1 MNKNAFKVSN
11 NVRRFEMDEAKSD
24 KSAQTANQGL
34 YYPPRDLVENSN
46 VMAWMKQKG
55 LKTESE
61 MRQWC
66 SANYVQFWDEMAKTY
81 ADWFEP
87 YKQTLQ
93 WKAPFAKW
101 FIGGKINAAYN
112 AVDRHAKSW
121 RRNKLAYI
129 FVGEP
134 VGDVRKITY
143 YELAR
148 EVNRFANALKA
159 QGIKK
164 GDRVGIYLPMI
175 PELPVAMLACAK
187 IGAVHVVVFSG
198 FSAVAVRD
206 RLEDCQPRLLV
217 TCDGSYRRGKP
228 IATKPQADE
237 AIAGLDCIEKV
248 VVVKRNGQ
256 ETAMKDGRDVW
267 WDDFVAGQAADCE
280 TLPMDS
286 SDPLFILYTAG
297 AAGKPRGIVHTHG
310 GMCVGPAFTTSW
322 VFDIKDTDVYWS
334 TADIG
339 WITGHSYIAY
349 GPLCLGATSIMYEG
363 SPDYPDFGRWFKII
377 EDYGVSVIY
386 TAPTAIRMFMNE
398 GPSWP
403 QRYDLSTVRL
413 MGSVGEAMNP
423 DAFIW
428 WRRYVGGGF
437 APIMDTWFQSETG
450 SQVIAPLPITPLKP
464 GSPSFPLPGY
474 NVQVVD
480 DSGLPVPA
488 GMTGNIVI
496 TEPWPSMLR
505 EVYRDPARY
514 SETYWSAFPGRY
526 HSGDKARVDEDGYI
540 WALGRGDDVL
550 KVAGHRISNAEV
562 EASAEKHP
570 SVAAAAVIGK
580 PDRVKG
586 ESIVVYAVLKPGIK
600 GDAALE
606 KDIKN
611 FVRKTLGPIAIPS
624 DVIFVSDIPRDKAGK
639 PVRPLIKARAL
650 GEGLGDTSAV
660 ANPVALDAIT
670 PIAKK

>member
-1 MNKNAFKVSN
+1 M
-11 NVRRFEMDEAKSD
+11 
-24 KSAQTANQGL
+24 AQ
-34 YYPPRDLVENSN
+34 
-46 VMAWMKQKG
+46 
-55 LKTESE
+55 
-61 MRQWC
+61 
-66 SANYVQFWDEMAKTY
+66 TY

-93 WKAPFAKW
+93 WKAPYAKW
-101 FIGGKINAAYN
+101 FMGGKINVAYN

-143 YELAR
+143 FELSQQ
-148 EVNRFANALKA
+148 VNRFANALKA
-159 QGIKK
+159 EGIKK

-187 IGAVHVVVFSG
+187 LGAIHVVVFSG
-198 FSAVAVRD
+198 FSAVAIRD
-206 RLEDCQPRLLV
+206 RLEDCQPKILV

-237 AIAGLDCIEKV
+237 AIAGLKCIEKV

-256 ETAMKDGRDVW
+256 ETPMTEGRDVW
-267 WDDFVAGQAADCE
+267 WNEFVAGQSSSCE
-280 TLPMDS
+280 TLPLDGA
-286 SDPLFILYTAG
+286 DPLFILYTAG
-297 AAGKPRGIVHTHG
+297 AAGKPRGIVHTHA
-310 GMCVGPAFTTSW
+310 GMSVGPAFTTSW

-403 QRYDLSTVRL
+403 QKYDLSTVRL

-423 DAFIW
+423 DAFVW
-428 WRRYVGGGF
+428 WRKYVGGGF

-464 GSPSFPLPGY
+464 GSPSFALPGY
-474 NVQVVD
+474 NVEVVD
-480 DSGLPVPA
+480 DNGIAVPA
-488 GMTGNIVI
+488 GRTGNILI
-496 TEPWPSMLR
+496 TTPWPSMLK
-505 EVYRDPARY
+505 EVYQDPAGY
-514 SETYWSAFPGRY
+514 LETYWTAFPGKY
-526 HSGDKARVDEDGYI
+526 LSGDKARVDGDGYI

-570 SVAAAAVIGK
+570 SVAAAAVVGK
-580 PDRVKG
+580 PDKVKG
-586 ESIVVYAVLKPGIK
+586 ESIVVYAVLKPEAK
-600 GDAALE
+600 ADAALE

-624 DVIFVSDIPRDKAGK
+624 DVIFVADIPRNKAGK
-639 PVRPLIKARAL
+639 PVRSLIKAKAM
-650 GEGLGDTSAV
+650 GEALGDTSAV
-660 ANPVALDAIT
+660 ANPQALDAI
-670 PIAKK
+670 PLLVKK

>member
-1 MNKNAFKVSN
+1 MA
-11 NVRRFEMDEAKSD
+11 EEKSD
-24 KSAQTANQGL
+24 KSMQASEQGL
-34 YYPPRDLVENSN
+34 YYPPKDLVENSN
-46 VMAWMKQKG
+46 VMQWMKKKG
-55 LKTESE
+55 LKTEAE
-61 MRQWC
+61 MRDWT
-66 SANYVQFWDEMAKTY
+66 SKNYVQFWDEMATAY

-87 YKQTLQ
+87 YKQVLQ

-101 FIGGKINAAYN
+101 FVGGKTNVAYN
-112 AVDRHAKSW
+112 AVDRHAQSW
-121 RRNKLAYI
+121 RRNKVAYI

-143 YELAR
+143 FELYR

-159 QGIKK
+159 EGVKK

-175 PELPVAMLACAK
+175 PELPIAMLACAK
-187 IGAVHVVVFSG
+187 LGAIHVVVFSG

-206 RLEDCQPRLLV
+206 RLADCEPKVLV

-237 AIAGLDCIEKV
+237 AIEGLESIKKV

-256 ETAMKDGRDVW
+256 ETAMKQGRDVW
-267 WDDFVAGQAADCE
+267 WNEFVSGQPGLCE
-280 TLPMDS
+280 TMAMDS
-286 SDPLFILYTAG
+286 TDPLFILYTAG
-297 AAGKPRGIVHTHG
+297 TGGKPTGVVHTHG
-310 GMCVGPAFTTSW
+310 GICVGPAFTTSW

-363 SPDYPDFGRWFKII
+363 SPDYPDFGRWFQII
-377 EDYGVSVIY
+377 EEYGVSVIY

-398 GPSWP
+398 GPQWP
-403 QRYDLSTVRL
+403 KMYDLSTVRL

-423 DAFIW
+423 DAFVW

-474 NVQVVD
+474 NVQIVD
-480 DSGLPVPA
+480 DSGKPVQPDQV
-488 GMTGNIVI
+488 GNII
-496 TEPWPSMLR
+496 LTEPWPSMLR
-505 EVYRDPARY
+505 EIYKDPAKY
-514 SETYWSAFPGRY
+514 SETYWSAFPGKY
-526 HSGDKARVDEDGYI
+526 LSGDKARVDRDGYI
-540 WALGRGDDVL
+540 WALGRADDVL

-570 SVAAAAVIGK
+570 AVAKAAVIGK
-580 PDRVKG
+580 PDKVKG
-586 ESIVVYAVLKPGIK
+586 ESIVVFAVLKEGVS
-600 GDAALE
+600 GDANLQ

-624 DVIFVSDIPRDKAGK
+624 DVIFVKDIPKNKAGK
-639 PVRPLIKARAL
+639 PVRTLIKAKAM
-650 GEGLGDTSAV
+650 GQALGDTSAV
-660 ANPVALDAIT
+660 ANPSALDEVPLI
-670 PIAKK
+670 IK

>member
-1 MNKNAFKVSN
+1 MV
-11 NVRRFEMDEAKSD
+11 DEKSE
-24 KSAQTANQGL
+24 KTIQTSEQGL

-46 VMAWMKQKG
+46 VMAWMRTKG
-55 LKTESE
+55 LKSESE
-61 MRQWC
+61 LRQWC
-66 SANYVQFWDEMAKTY
+66 SQNYVSFWDEMARTY

-87 YKQTLQ
+87 YTQTLQ
-93 WKAPFAKW
+93 WKAPYANW
-101 FIGGKINAAYN
+101 FMGGKINVAYN
-112 AVDRHAKSW
+112 AVDRHAKTW

-143 YELAR
+143 FELSQQ
-148 EVNRFANALKA
+148 VNRFANALKA
-159 QGIKK
+159 EGVKK

-187 IGAVHVVVFSG
+187 LGAIHVVVFSG
-198 FSAVAVRD
+198 FSAVAIRD
-206 RLEDCQPRLLV
+206 RLEDCQPKILV

-237 AIAGLDCIEKV
+237 AIAGLKCIEKV

-256 ETAMKDGRDVW
+256 ETSMTLGRDVW
-267 WDDFVAGQAADCE
+267 WTEFLAGQSSSCE
-280 TLPMDS
+280 TLPLDGA
-286 SDPLFILYTAG
+286 DPLFILYTAG
-297 AAGKPRGIVHTHG
+297 AAGKPRGIVHTHAS
-310 GMCVGPAFTTSW
+310 MSVGPAFTTSW

-403 QRYDLSTVRL
+403 QKYDLSTVRL

-423 DAFIW
+423 EAFIW
-428 WRRYVGGGF
+428 WRKYVGGGF

-464 GSPSFPLPGY
+464 GSPSFALPGY
-474 NVQVVD
+474 NVEVVD
-480 DSGLPVPA
+480 DNGIAVPA
-488 GMTGNIVI
+488 GRTGNILI
-496 TEPWPSMLR
+496 TTPWPSMLK
-505 EVYRDPARY
+505 EVYKDPAGY
-514 SETYWSAFPGRY
+514 LDTYWTAFPGKY
-526 HSGDKARVDEDGYI
+526 LSGDKARVDGDGYI

-570 SVAAAAVIGK
+570 SVAAAAVVGK
-580 PDRVKG
+580 PDKVKG
-586 ESIVVYAVLKPGIK
+586 ESIVVYAVLKPEAK
-600 GDAALE
+600 ADAALE

-624 DVIFVSDIPRDKAGK
+624 DVIFVADIPRNKAGK
-639 PVRPLIKARAL
+639 PVRSLIKAKAL
-650 GEGLGDTSAV
+650 GEALGDTSAV
-660 ANPVALDAIT
+660 VNPQALDAI
-670 PIAKK
+670 PLLVKK

>member
-1 MNKNAFKVSN
+1 MA
-11 NVRRFEMDEAKSD
+11 DEKSE
-24 KSAQTANQGL
+24 KSVPTLDQGL
-34 YYPPRDLVENSN
+34 YYPPKDLVDNSN
-46 VMAWMKQKG
+46 VMAWMKKKG
-55 LKTESE
+55 LKTEQE
-61 MRQWC
+61 MRAWT
-66 SANYVQFWDEMAKTY
+66 SKNYIEFWDEMAKTY
-81 ADWFEP
+81 ADWFAP
-87 YKQTLQ
+87 YKQTVQ
-93 WKAPFAKW
+93 WKAPNGSW
-101 FIGGKINAAYN
+101 FVGGKINVAYN
-112 AVDRHAKSW
+112 AVDRHAHTW

-134 VGDVRKITY
+134 VGDVRQITY
-143 YELAR
+143 YELYR
-148 EVNRFANALKA
+148 EVNKFANALLKM
-159 QGIKK
+159 GIKK

-175 PELPVAMLACAK
+175 PELPIAMLACAK

-198 FSAVAVRD
+198 FSAGAVRD
-206 RLEDCQPRLLV
+206 RLEDSEPKVLI

-228 IATKPQADE
+228 LATKPQADE
-237 AIAGLDCIEKV
+237 AIAGLKCIQKV

-256 ETAMKDGRDVW
+256 ETPMTEGRDVW
-267 WDDFVAGQAADCE
+267 WNDFVAGQSGSCE
-280 TLPMDS
+280 TVPMDS

-297 AAGKPRGIVHTHG
+297 AAGKPKGIVHTHG
-310 GMCVGPAFTTSW
+310 GISVGPAFTTSW

-349 GPLCLGATSIMYEG
+349 GPLCLGATSVMYEG

-398 GPSWP
+398 GPAWP
-403 QRYDLSTVRL
+403 QKYDLSTVRL

-423 DAFIW
+423 DAFVW

-450 SQVIAPLPITPLKP
+450 AQVIAPLPITPLKP

-474 NVQVVD
+474 NVEVVD
-480 DSGLPVPA
+480 DNGAPVA
-488 GMTGNIVI
+488 AEQVGNII
-496 TEPWPSMLR
+496 MTTPWPSILK
-505 EVYRDPARY
+505 EVYRDPAKY
-514 SETYWSAFPGRY
+514 NETYWATFPGKY
-526 HSGDKARVDEDGYI
+526 LSGDKARVDKDGYI

-570 SVAAAAVIGK
+570 AVAAAAVIGK
-580 PDRVKG
+580 PDKVKG
-586 ESIVVYAVLKPGIK
+586 ENIVVFAVLKAGSNA
-600 GDAALE
+600 DANLQ

-624 DVIFVSDIPRDKAGK
+624 DVIFVADIPKNKAGK
-639 PVRPLIKARAL
+639 PVRQLIKAKAL
-650 GEGLGDTSAV
+650 GQALGDTSSV
-660 ANPVALDAIT
+660 ANPKALDGIPLIT
-670 PIAKK
+670 K

>member
-1 MNKNAFKVSN
+1 
-11 NVRRFEMDEAKSD
+11 MDEEKSE
-24 KSAQTANQGL
+24 KTVQTAKQGL

-46 VMAWMKQKG
+46 VMAWMKRKG
-55 LKTESE
+55 HNSESE
-61 MRQWC
+61 LRQWC
-66 SANYVQFWDEMAKTY
+66 SANYVSFWDEMAQTY

-101 FIGGKINAAYN
+101 FMGGKINVAYN

-143 YELAR
+143 FELNR

-164 GDRVGIYLPMI
+164 GDRVGIYLPMV

-187 IGAVHVVVFSG
+187 LGAIHVVVFSG

-206 RLEDCQPRLLV
+206 RLEDCQPRVLV

-237 AIAGLDCIEKV
+237 AIAGLKCIEKV

-256 ETAMKDGRDVW
+256 ETPMTQGRDVW
-267 WDDFVAGQAADCE
+267 WDDFVAGRSGSCE

-286 SDPLFILYTAG
+286 ADPLFILYTAG
-297 AAGKPRGIVHTHG
+297 AAGKPRGIVHTHA
-310 GMCVGPAFTTSW
+310 GMSVGPAFTTSW

-403 QRYDLSTVRL
+403 QKYDLSTVRL

-423 DAFIW
+423 DAFVW
-428 WRRYVGGGF
+428 WQQNVGGGF

-464 GSPSFPLPGY
+464 GSPSFALPGY
-474 NVQVVD
+474 NVEVVD
-480 DSGLPVPA
+480 DNGAAVPA
-488 GMTGNIVI
+488 GSTGNILI
-496 TEPWPSMLR
+496 TAPWPSMLR
-505 EVYRDPARY
+505 EVYKNPSGY
-514 SETYWSAFPGRY
+514 NETYWTAFPGKY
-526 HSGDKARVDEDGYI
+526 LSGDKARVDADGYI

-562 EASAEKHP
+562 EASAEMHP
-570 SVAAAAVIGK
+570 SVAAAAVVGK
-580 PDRVKG
+580 PDKVKG
-586 ESIVVYAVLKPGIK
+586 ESIVVFVVLKPEAK
-600 GDAALE
+600 EDAALV

-624 DVIFVSDIPRDKAGK
+624 DVVFVKDIPRNKAGK
-639 PVRPLIKARAL
+639 PVRPLIKAKSQ
-650 GEGLGDTSAV
+650 GEALGDTSAV
-660 ANPVALDAIT
+660 VNPKALDAI
-670 PIAKK
+670 PLISKK